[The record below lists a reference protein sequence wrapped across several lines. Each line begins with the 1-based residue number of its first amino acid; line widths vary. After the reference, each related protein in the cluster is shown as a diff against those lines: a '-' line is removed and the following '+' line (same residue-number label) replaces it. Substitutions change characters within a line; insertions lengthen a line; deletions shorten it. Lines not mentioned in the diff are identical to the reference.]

1 MLEIII
7 ISVLSAILI
16 ALSVIILS
24 GKGDNLIA
32 GYKSASKET
41 RQQYD
46 IKRLRLVVALM
57 CLLPTFVCWVPF
69 MTDNIFLIL
78 LCCPFLCVIFV
89 VTGLLV
95 INTWCKK
102 KE

>member
-1 MLEIII
+1 MIEIII

-16 ALSVIILS
+16 ALGAIILS

-32 GYKSASKET
+32 GYKTATEKE

-57 CLLPTFVCWVPF
+57 CLLPILVCWVPF
-69 MTDNIFLIL
+69 ITDNIIVII
-78 LCCPFLCVIFV
+78 LCCPFLCFIIV
-89 VTGLLV
+89 LLGILA

-102 KE
+102 K